1 MSIRELP
8 KLKKYVVDYKYT
20 DKYGVWNTHRIFD
33 DKLAAI
39 SFNKLVRQ
47 QEIIYFLIR
56 EDKTW
61 DYQHYH
67 KKQILH
73 QLKNLL

>member
-20 DKYGVWNTHRIFD
+20 DKYGIWNTHRIFD

-39 SFNKLVRQ
+39 SFNKLMKQ
-47 QEIIYFLIR
+47 R
-56 EDKTW
+56 EDN
-61 DYQHYH
+61 
-67 KKQILH
+67 LFFN
-73 QLKNLL
+73 NLLDPDTGFLKG

>member
-39 SFNKLVRQ
+39 SFAKLVRQ
-47 QEIIYFLIR
+47 R
-56 EDKTW
+56 ED
-61 DYQHYH
+61 
-67 KKQILH
+67 
-73 QLKNLL
+73 NLFFNQRG

>member
-20 DKYGVWNTHRIFD
+20 DKYGIWNTHRIFD

-39 SFNKLVRQ
+39 SFDRLMKQ
-47 QEIIYFLIR
+47 R
-56 EDKTW
+56 EETLFFN
-61 DYQHYH
+61 QRG
-67 KKQILH
+67 
-73 QLKNLL
+73 

>member
-39 SFNKLVRQ
+39 SFNKLVGQ
-47 QEIIYFLIR
+47 QEDNLFFN
-56 EDKTW
+56 
-61 DYQHYH
+61 
-67 KKQILH
+67 
-73 QLKNLL
+73 NLLDPKTGFLKG

>member
-20 DKYGVWNTHRIFD
+20 DKYGIWNTHRIFD

-39 SFNKLVRQ
+39 SFDKLVRQ
-47 QEIIYFLIR
+47 R
-56 EDKTW
+56 EDN
-61 DYQHYH
+61 
-67 KKQILH
+67 LFFN
-73 QLKNLL
+73 NLLDPNTGFLRR